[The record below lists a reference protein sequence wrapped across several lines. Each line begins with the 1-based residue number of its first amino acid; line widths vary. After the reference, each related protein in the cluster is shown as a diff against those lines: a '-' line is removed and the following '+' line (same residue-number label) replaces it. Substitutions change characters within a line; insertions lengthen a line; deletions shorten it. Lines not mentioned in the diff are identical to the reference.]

1 MNFKDGGAAVVKAV
15 SFSECR
21 EVVYEESIAHE

>member
-1 MNFKDGGAAVVKAV
+1 MNFNDGGPAVVKAV

-21 EVVYEESIAHE
+21 GGVYEESIAYA